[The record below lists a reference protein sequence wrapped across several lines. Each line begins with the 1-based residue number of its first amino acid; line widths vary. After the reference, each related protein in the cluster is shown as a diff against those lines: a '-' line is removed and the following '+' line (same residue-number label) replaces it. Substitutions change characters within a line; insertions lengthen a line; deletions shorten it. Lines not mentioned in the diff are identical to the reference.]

1 MRIQRLDITGFKSFT
16 DRSVF
21 SFAEG
26 ITGIV
31 GPNGCGKSNVVDAVR
46 WVMGEQSA
54 KHLRGR
60 GMEDVIFSGSESKP
74 ALSMAEV
81 SLTMRIEEGD
91 SLAPQ
96 YAGLSEITVTRRLF
110 RSGES
115 EYLINKTQCRL
126 LDVTELFLGTGVG
139 TRAYSIIEQGR
150 VGLIVSAKPEDRRAY
165 IEEAAGV
172 TKYKARRKI
181 AERKMEYTQQNLLRI
196 SDIVSEL
203 EKRLESLARQAKKA
217 DKYKKIKAQLREIEL
232 HAASHRFLELHGR
245 AKVLQTKLEALG
257 AEERSKLQSV
267 RNLEDGIELDRRNL
281 EADDLV
287 LQALLQDCHTLEKQV
302 QLAEERLNHWA
313 QDAQQARQRVES
325 DREEQRALTVRRAQI
340 DEAIRAGEERQGLD
354 EVKCKEDEVSVQVAQ
369 EGLRRI
375 TQLETD
381 LLGRQTREG
390 EDLVRLA
397 SLLANQE
404 SDLSNLS
411 RRRAELLAEQKR
423 IGSDR
428 DGLRAEEEGLEKVRH
443 QLAQGIGDRR
453 AAATELAQR
462 RGAEQTGLDQTRG
475 EFAENEVR
483 VISLREDLG
492 DKRARLSSLE
502 QIKRNYEGFDR
513 GVRAVMF
520 KAGTPCKE
528 SGVYGLVADVVSAP
542 AHLEKAIEAALG
554 ERLQSVIVEDRE
566 KAIELIEHLKST
578 AEGRSTFLPMAAARE
593 SRQLP
598 ALAHPGVIAVAA
610 DEANCDE
617 IFAPLVRSLLEDVVI
632 VADLAVAREVAAMG
646 SQGLTLV
653 TLEGEVLRPDGA
665 LTGGA
670 LEGPAIGALQK
681 KREIAELSSEIATA
695 ETEYNEFL
703 TRHYALQ
710 KRMQLSETVLK
721 GLAQTQH
728 AEEIGLATE
737 EKDLQK
743 AAEDLSRVRQQLAAA
758 EQRLTGVDGALGEL
772 ATNEE
777 DVRSQLVQLQLDR
790 AGREET
796 LRQMT
801 QELELLKRRGEDASN
816 LLTGLR
822 VQAASNAERAQA
834 ARKEMAQLREQLCE
848 VDARVE
854 RLEAVFREATRKEE
868 ELANSVA
875 TTAAERNELAG
886 RLATLQTDL
895 VEKRRVHAEL
905 AARIRADDA
914 HLREARQRLDDL
926 TQGLSQLSV
935 EERELA
941 IDLEHLTEQV
951 RERHQLELGEELHRF
966 HLKSLPEN
974 HQARLKELRDQV
986 ERLGEINLTAID
998 EHAEVASRC
1007 DFLRRQKQDLENSL
1021 LQLRQAIG
1029 RIDRTSR
1036 ERFKKTFELVND
1048 KFQVLFPRLFGG
1060 GRASLTLT
1068 ESEMGGEP
1076 GVEIFAQ
1083 PPGKKLQSVNLLSG
1097 GEKALTAVSLVFSIF
1112 LIKPSPFCILDEVD
1126 APLDE
1131 ANVGR
1136 YNDMVR
1142 EISKQCQFI
1151 LITHNKRTMEVLDT
1165 LYGVTMEEPGISKL
1179 VSVKMSDATA
1189 ANENQAA

>member
-1 MRIQRLDITGFKSFT
+1 
-16 DRSVF
+16 
-21 SFAEG
+21 
-26 ITGIV
+26 
-31 GPNGCGKSNVVDAVR
+31 
-46 WVMGEQSA
+46 
-54 KHLRGR
+54 
-60 GMEDVIFSGSESKP
+60 
-74 ALSMAEV
+74 
-81 SLTMRIEEGD
+81 
-91 SLAPQ
+91 
-96 YAGLSEITVTRRLF
+96 
-110 RSGES
+110 
-115 EYLINKTQCRL
+115 
-126 LDVTELFLGTGVG
+126 
-139 TRAYSIIEQGR
+139 
-150 VGLIVSAKPEDRRAY
+150 
-165 IEEAAGV
+165 
-172 TKYKARRKI
+172 
-181 AERKMEYTQQNLLRI
+181 
-196 SDIVSEL
+196 
-203 EKRLESLARQAKKA
+203 
-217 DKYKKIKAQLREIEL
+217 
-232 HAASHRFLELHGR
+232 
-245 AKVLQTKLEALG
+245 
-257 AEERSKLQSV
+257 
-267 RNLEDGIELDRRNL
+267 
-281 EADDLV
+281 
-287 LQALLQDCHTLEKQV
+287 
-302 QLAEERLNHWA
+302 
-313 QDAQQARQRVES
+313 
-325 DREEQRALTVRRAQI
+325 
-340 DEAIRAGEERQGLD
+340 
-354 EVKCKEDEVSVQVAQ
+354 
-369 EGLRRI
+369 
-375 TQLETD
+375 
-381 LLGRQTREG
+381 
-390 EDLVRLA
+390 
-397 SLLANQE
+397 
-404 SDLSNLS
+404 
-411 RRRAELLAEQKR
+411 
-423 IGSDR
+423 
-428 DGLRAEEEGLEKVRH
+428 
-443 QLAQGIGDRR
+443 
-453 AAATELAQR
+453 
-462 RGAEQTGLDQTRG
+462 TRG
-475 EFAENEVR
+475 DFAENEVR

-554 ERLQSVIVEDRE
+554 ERLQSVIVEDRK

-578 AEGRSTFLPMAAARE
+578 AEGRSTFLPMAAAKE
-593 SRQLP
+593 STQLP
-598 ALAHPGVIAVAA
+598 ALTHPGVIAVAA
-610 DEANCDE
+610 DQANCDE
-617 IFAPLVRSLLEDVVI
+617 IFAPLVRSLLEGVVI
-632 VADLAVAREVAAMG
+632 VADLAAAQEVAATG
-646 SQGLTLV
+646 QGLTLV

-695 ETEYNEFL
+695 EAEYTEFL

-743 AAEDLSRVRQQLAAA
+743 AAEDLSRVRHQLAAA
-758 EQRLTGVDGALGEL
+758 EQRLTGVDGALAEL

-801 QELELLKRRGEDASN
+801 RELELLKRRGEDASN

-834 ARKEMAQLREQLCE
+834 ARKEMAQLREQLGE

-868 ELANSVA
+868 ELANSIA

-886 RLATLQTDL
+886 RLGALQTDL
-895 VEKRRVHAEL
+895 VEKRRAHAEL

-941 IDLEHLTEQV
+941 IDFEHLIEQV
-951 RERHQLELGEELHRF
+951 RERHQLELAEELHRF
-966 HLKSLPEN
+966 HLVSLPEN

-998 EHAEVASRC
+998 EHAEVAGRC

-1068 ESEMGGEP
+1068 EPETGGEP

-1165 LYGVTMEEPGISKL
+1165 LYGVTMEEPGVSKL
-1179 VSVKMSDATA
+1179 VSVKISDAIA

>member
-54 KHLRGR
+54 KNLRGR

-115 EYLINKTQCRL
+115 EYLVNKTQCRL

-232 HAASHRFLELHGR
+232 HAASHRYLELHGR
-245 AKVLQTKLEALG
+245 AKVLQTKLEGMG
-257 AEERSKLQSV
+257 AEERSNLQSV
-267 RNLEDGIELDRRNL
+267 RDLEDRIELDRRNL

-313 QDAQQARQRVES
+313 LDAQQARQRVES

-340 DEAIRAGEERQGLD
+340 DEAIRAGEEKQGLD
-354 EVKCKEDEVSVQVAQ
+354 EVKCREDEVSVQVAQ
-369 EGLRRI
+369 EELRRI

-423 IGSDR
+423 ISSDR
-428 DGLRAEEEGLEKVRH
+428 DGLRGEEEGLEKMRH
-443 QLAQGIGDRR
+443 QLAQRIGDRR

-554 ERLQSVIVEDRE
+554 ERLQSVIVEDRK

-578 AEGRSTFLPMAAARE
+578 AEGRSTFLPMAAAKD
-593 SRQLP
+593 STQLP
-598 ALAHPGVIAVAA
+598 ALTHPGVIAVAA
-610 DEANCDE
+610 DQANCDE
-617 IFAPLVRSLLEDVVI
+617 IFAPLVRSLLEGVVI
-632 VADLAVAREVAAMG
+632 VADLAAAQEVAATG
-646 SQGLTLV
+646 QGLTLV

-695 ETEYNEFL
+695 EAEYNEFL

-801 QELELLKRRGEDASN
+801 QELEQLKRRGEDASN

-834 ARKEMAQLREQLCE
+834 ARKEMAQLREQLGE

-868 ELANSVA
+868 ELANSIA

-886 RLATLQTDL
+886 RLGALQTDL
-895 VEKRRVHAEL
+895 AEKRRAHAEL

-941 IDLEHLTEQV
+941 IDFEHLIEQV

-998 EHAEVASRC
+998 EHAEVAGRC

-1060 GRASLTLT
+1060 GRASLMLT
-1068 ESEMGGEP
+1068 ESETGGEP

-1165 LYGVTMEEPGISKL
+1165 LYGVTMEEPGVSKL
-1179 VSVKMSDATA
+1179 VSVKMRDAIA